1 MYKNQLRSIRKK
13 QKISQARLMG
23 MSGVNQ
29 TRISFIEN
37 GYIKGTSE
45 ERARL
50 ANALDL
56 KTSEIFDIDQDCV
69 QTP

>member
-23 MSGVNQ
+23 LTGVNQ

-37 GYIKGTSE
+37 GYIKGTE
-45 ERARL
+45 KERSRL
-50 ANALDL
+50 ANALGVN
-56 KTSEIFDIDQDCV
+56 TSDVFEVDQERV
-69 QTP
+69 YTP